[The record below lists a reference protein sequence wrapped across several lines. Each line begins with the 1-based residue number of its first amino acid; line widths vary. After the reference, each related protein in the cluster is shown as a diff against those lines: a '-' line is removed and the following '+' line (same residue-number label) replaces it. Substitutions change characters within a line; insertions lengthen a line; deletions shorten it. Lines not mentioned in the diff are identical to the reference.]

1 MDKSGSTARPTRN
14 KPGIRTFDAHREQIV
29 ERAPVNRE
37 DYVSTRRVRS
47 ACVPYRPAE
56 LPMLFLFDSRFSSL
70 SLRPLR
76 HFFAASAVKGS
87 FHYSRLSASHVADSH
102 LADPYSA

>member
-37 DYVSTRRVRS
+37 DYVSTQRVRS

-56 LPMLFLFDSRFSSL
+56 LPMLVLFDSRFSSFLCALCGTSSRPMRLKALLLQQFKRVSCSRFLL
-70 SLRPLR
+70 S
-76 HFFAASAVKGS
+76 
-87 FHYSRLSASHVADSH
+87 
-102 LADPYSA
+102 

>member
-37 DYVSTRRVRS
+37 DYVSTQRVRS
-47 ACVPYRPAE
+47 ACGPNWPVE
-56 LPMLFLFDSRFSSL
+56 LSMLFLFDSGSFLLCDISSL
-70 SLRPLR
+70 RLRSRALPLQQIR
-76 HFFAASAVKGS
+76 CVSCSGFFTW
-87 FHYSRLSASHVADSH
+87 L
-102 LADPYSA
+102 

>member
-37 DYVSTRRVRS
+37 DYVSTQRVRS
-47 ACVPYRPAE
+47 ACGPNWPVE
-56 LPMLFLFDSRFSSL
+56 LPMLFLFDSGSFLLCDISSL
-70 SLRPLR
+70 PLR
-76 HFFAASAVKGS
+76 SRALPLQQIRRVSCSGFFTWLIL
-87 FHYSRLSASHVADSH
+87 SRLIFV
-102 LADPYSA
+102 